1 MHVFRVV
8 PAGVFVVQQIVYGD
22 DECRKERRDL
32 ALGNVRL
39 ELVRHKIEGRSSRQR
54 SQHARNDADDQ
65 RRPKHD
71 LYSAVPSDFLVNL
84 IYYIKKRGAVNTF
97 SKIRTR
103 RKLSL
108 PSVCAGSRG
117 RYYIL
122 YNACASAT
130 TGAQISEKARKK

>member
-1 MHVFRVV
+1 M

-22 DECRKERRDL
+22 DECHKERRDL

-71 LYSAVPSDFLVNL
+71 LYGGHRPCPAPQDRIRGGHVLLLRDA
-84 IYYIKKRGAVNTF
+84 GAV
-97 SKIRTR
+97 
-103 RKLSL
+103 
-108 PSVCAGSRG
+108 CA
-117 RYYIL
+117 
-122 YNACASAT
+122 
-130 TGAQISEKARKK
+130 E